1 MPVPTIEDPMTDAC
15 VIELD
20 REASPDDFRGAMRH
34 LVGGVSVITTGRGAD
49 VTGMTVTSVSSLSI
63 DPPTLFV
70 SVNRASSTW
79 PLLKRHGFFGV
90 NILTSDQLDIAERFS
105 GRDGLKGRERFAGGG
120 WVSGI
125 SGAPLLA
132 GALAAID
139 CEVEEVIERHSH
151 AIVIGR
157 VRDLM
162 LSKRESALGYWHGRY
177 VAIDRDEDIARL
189 AAVGVPRGARSRN

>member
-1 MPVPTIEDPMTDAC
+1 MTDAC

-132 GALAAID
+132 SALAAID